1 MQLICIILH
10 VAASSQ
16 DLHPWKLLLKIPY
29 YYRNFFFFSEFT
41 KIVQVFLKYATVKE
55 PRLRATRGNAVS

>member
-29 YYRNFFFFSEFT
+29 YYRNFFFSVFT
-41 KIVQVFLKYATVKE
+41 KIVQVFLKYVTAKE
-55 PRLRATRGNAVS
+55 PRLRAARGNAVS